1 MVFKRFVFVLFV
13 ILIMLLSASS
23 AVTVRGSVQGQL
35 LLAATD
41 SWELGILWRPCVVN
55 AGSRYMMWY
64 SGETE
69 DHLTDRI
76 GLATLPDGSTWTK
89 YPQNP
94 IMSGTPGQWDGGS
107 VNDEWVLY
115 ESGQYKMWYGG
126 QTIVDGNVTAYQIGY
141 ATSPDG
147 IHWTKYAGNP
157 VLTQGPSGTWD
168 DRYVHIPTVIRNG
181 SSYVMYY
188 SGTSTKTSVHEVSLG
203 MATSPDGVHWTKSSP
218 PLTLTKSGWDTYQ
231 RVSDVVRVS
240 GGYLMA
246 YGGAPTLFPGP
257 SPKVKIGFAR
267 SSDGTNWTPYADNPV
282 IIGGS
287 GTWDSGGVNYPMVLP
302 VGDKLYIYYAA
313 YASGQYEKSIGLAVL
328 PAAQLPVP
336 EYGSPVLIVA
346 AVMFLAVLLIR
357 WKRTPGV
364 GGSFAQLGLSFPQ

>member
-1 MVFKRFVFVLFV
+1 MFVLRAGVKMVFLQRLLFV
-13 ILIMLLSASS
+13 PFVMLIMLLSVSN
-23 AVTVRGSVQGQL
+23 AVTVRASVQGQL

-41 SWELGILWRPCVVN
+41 SWELGLPLWRPCVVN

-64 SGETE
+64 SAEAE

-76 GLATLPDGSTWTK
+76 GLATSPDGVAWTK

-94 IMSGTPGQWDGGS
+94 IMSGTTGQWDGGS

-126 QTIVDGNVTAYQIGY
+126 QTIVGGNVTAYQIGY

-188 SGTSTKTSVHEVSLG
+188 SGTSTKTSIHEVSLG
-203 MATSPDGVHWTKSSP
+203 MATSPDGVHWTRSGPLALAKSG
-218 PLTLTKSGWDTYQ
+218 SGWDTYQ

-257 SPKVKIGFAR
+257 SPKVKIGFAS
-267 SSDGTNWTPYADNPV
+267 SSDGTNWTPYPDNPV
-282 IIGGS
+282 IVGGS
-287 GTWDSGGVNYPMVLP
+287 GTWDAG
-302 VGDKLYIYYAA
+302 
-313 YASGQYEKSIGLAVL
+313 E
-328 PAAQLPVP
+328 
-336 EYGSPVLIVA
+336 
-346 AVMFLAVLLIR
+346 
-357 WKRTPGV
+357 
-364 GGSFAQLGLSFPQ
+364 